1 LDASCR
7 MNIPSRPDDNWTW
20 RLERNA
26 ITPELAKKI
35 AELIDVA
42 DRDPLGSRLPEP
54 GNGREQE
61 EFSA

>member
-1 LDASCR
+1 

-20 RLERNA
+20 RLDKKA

-42 DRDPLGSRLPEP
+42 DRDPLGSRLPDP

-61 EFSA
+61 EFAA